1 MPAFASRVITGMTP
15 PESAWLIGTA
25 ENGSEVREPGINRAN
40 RANRVHDKLGSDPGG
55 TGVGR

>member
-25 ENGSEVREPGINRAN
+25 ENGSEVREPGINR
-40 RANRVHDKLGSDPGG
+40 VHDKLGSDPGG